1 MFIKSISIKKLF
13 GLFDY
18 SLDFKDEINIIT
30 APNGYGKTICLKI
43 IHSLFTYDYLY
54 YFSLDFSEIIFE
66 TESGTLKISKDFVK
80 KEVNKKKRFTQ
91 NNSLD
96 DDFFYLERHI
106 IIENDENDENDENGE
121 NDENYKP
128 FNLRFN
134 FDGYEY
140 VLSESKF
147 KRQLIIIFSEI
158 SNLRK
163 AGRNEWIN
171 IKTREISGFEQLLK
185 ELDLTKPIR
194 NFLPEWLGN
203 FSADHTSYF
212 IQDQRL
218 LKRINKSPH
227 KNLNSYVQAIDTYA
241 KELKNHLVQSSLDF
255 SVISQDLD
263 STFPQRLLSKDD
275 SSKNVSKEQIVEELN
290 KVQGNR
296 ENLKKFD
303 ILPKNTSVDSLITA
317 KNIDDIYVS
326 VLNLYL
332 NDTKLK
338 LQKFDDIY
346 KKINLFSNILNT
358 KLSFKKIKID
368 SEKGFY
374 FVRQIESD
382 NNNEKEHILNLP
394 QLSSGEQ
401 HQVVLIYE
409 LIFNTKEHSIVLI
422 DEPEISLHVVWQEQ
436 FLDDLKMI
444 TEMNKAKAIIATHS
458 PQIIGD
464 YWDLVIDLEEIRKL
478 GV

>member
-18 SLDFKDEINIIT
+18 NLDFKDEINIIT

-66 TESGTLKISKDFVK
+66 TESGTLKISKEIFA
-80 KEVNKKKRFTQ
+80 KEAKKKNVFIQ
-91 NNSLD
+91 QQLLD
-96 DDFFYLERHI
+96 DDFFYFENSI
-106 IIENDENDENDENGE
+106 IDENDQDNEIHNV
-121 NDENYKP
+121 

-134 FDGYEY
+134 FNGYEHA
-140 VLSESKF
+140 LSESKF
-147 KRQLIIIFSEI
+147 KRQLTSIFSEI
-158 SNLRK
+158 PNLRK
-163 AGRNEWIN
+163 AGPNEWVN
-171 IKTREISGFEQLLK
+171 IKTREVSGFEQLLK
-185 ELDLTKPIR
+185 DLDLTRPIR
-194 NFLPEWLGN
+194 SSLPEWLGN
-203 FSADHTSYF
+203 FSANHTSYF

-218 LKRINKSPH
+218 LKRINKSPQ

-255 SVISQDLD
+255 SVVSQDLD
-263 STFPQRLLSKDD
+263 SSFPQRLLAK
-275 SSKNVSKEQIVEELN
+275 KNNSQDITKEEIVEELN
-290 KVQGNR
+290 KIQRNR
-296 ENLKKFD
+296 ENLKRFD
-303 ILPKNTSVDSLITA
+303 ILPKNTSVDKLITA
-317 KNIDDIYVS
+317 NNIDDIYVS

-346 KKINLFSNILNT
+346 KKINLFSSILNT

-374 FVRQIESD
+374 FVRQIEGKID
-382 NNNEKEHILNLP
+382 NGKENILNLS

-444 TEMNKAKAIIATHS
+444 TEMNNAKAVIATHS

-464 YWDLVIDLEEIRKL
+464 YWDLVMDLEEIRRL
-478 GV
+478 SI

>member
-18 SLDFKDEINIIT
+18 NLDFKDEINIIT

-66 TESGTLKISKDFVK
+66 TESGTLKISKYIFK
-80 KEVNKKKRFTQ
+80 EEVNKKKRFTQ
-91 NNSLD
+91 KHSLD
-96 DDFFYLERHI
+96 EEFFYFEDNI
-106 IIENDENDENDENGE
+106 IIENNENDEI
-121 NDENYKP
+121 DENYRP

-134 FDGYEY
+134 FEGYEHI
-140 VLSESKF
+140 LSESKF
-147 KRQLIIIFSEI
+147 KRQLISILSEI

-171 IKTREISGFEQLLK
+171 IKTREISGFEQLIK

-203 FSADHTSYF
+203 FSTGHTSYF

-241 KELKNHLVQSSLDF
+241 KELKNHLIQSNLDF

-263 STFPQRLLSKDD
+263 STFPQRLLSKDNRN
-275 SSKNVSKEQIVEELN
+275 KNVSKEKIVEELN

-296 ENLKKFD
+296 EKLKKFD

-358 KLSFKKIKID
+358 KLSFKRIKID

-374 FVRQIESD
+374 FIRQIESNID
-382 NNNEKEHILNLP
+382 YEKEHILNLS

-409 LIFNTKEHSIVLI
+409 LIFNTKEDSIVLI

-464 YWDLVIDLEEIRKL
+464 YWDLVIDLEEIRKFGL
-478 GV
+478 